1 MGILVR
7 NFYVHIL
14 PGKEEGTLMATITA
28 PKRDAR
34 LDLRMRSEEREEIE
48 RAASL
53 KGMTITQWALQKL
66 TASAREDIQEE
77 TVTRL
82 SMQAFDDFKAAL
94 DQGMPSE
101 AKELI
106 SSKAVWE

>member
-1 MGILVR
+1 
-7 NFYVHIL
+7 
-14 PGKEEGTLMATITA
+14 MATITA

-82 SMQAFDDFKAAL
+82 SMQAFYDFKAAL
-94 DQGMPSE
+94 DQGMPAE
-101 AKELI
+101 AKDLI
-106 SSKAVWE
+106 NSKAVWE